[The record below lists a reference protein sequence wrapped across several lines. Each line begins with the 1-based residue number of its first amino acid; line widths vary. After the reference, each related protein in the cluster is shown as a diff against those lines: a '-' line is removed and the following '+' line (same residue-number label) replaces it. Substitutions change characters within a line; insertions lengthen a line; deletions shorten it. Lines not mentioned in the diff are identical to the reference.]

1 MMSGHLAYATAVEHQ
16 HDLLRIAERERRL
29 SRQDRSD
36 RRAADGGSTVVRPA
50 VTVRWAFH
58 LRHPFHV
65 RHGVASPR

>member
-16 HDLLRIAERERRL
+16 KDLLRTAERERRL
-29 SRQDRSD
+29 SRQGRSD
-36 RRAADGGSTVVRPA
+36 RRAEGGPAVVRPA
-50 VTVRWAFH
+50 ITVGWAFH